1 MSIAA
6 LLLASVIGLVLG
18 ALGGGGSMLV
28 VHVDASLEAFA
39 ILLLVVAAGMLLDNM
54 PWHGFL
60 SHSERLS

>member
-1 MSIAA
+1 
-6 LLLASVIGLVLG
+6 
-18 ALGGGGSMLV
+18 MLV

-60 SHSERLS
+60 SNSERLS